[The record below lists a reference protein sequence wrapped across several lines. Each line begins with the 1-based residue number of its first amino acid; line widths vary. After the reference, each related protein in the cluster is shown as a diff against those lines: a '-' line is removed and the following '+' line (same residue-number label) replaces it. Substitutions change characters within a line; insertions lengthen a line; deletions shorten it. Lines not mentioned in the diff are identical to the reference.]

1 MAKGRIMAGIDDKPD
16 WSEGRKAAKAARG
29 YAPSPRGGSKPV
41 NLDTKLK
48 AAAIKPKWS
57 PNAGWKPAR
66 LQNPVVR
73 ASIAG
78 ARSMAES
85 VASEFRAALRATGT
99 GPNVIGPLA
108 GGGGSGGKTGN
119 KTK

>member
-1 MAKGRIMAGIDDKPD
+1 MAKGRIMAGVDDKPD

-48 AAAIKPKWS
+48 AAGIKPKWT

-66 LQNPVVR
+66 FQNPSAR
-73 ASIAG
+73 AAISG
-78 ARSMAES
+78 ARSMADS
-85 VASEFRAALRATGT
+85 VGSAFREALRNTARGSM
-99 GPNVIGPLA
+99 GPLA
-108 GGGGSGGKTGN
+108 GGGGGGGKTGN

>member
-1 MAKGRIMAGIDDKPD
+1 MAKGRIMAGVDDKPD

-29 YAPSPRGGSKPV
+29 YAPSPRGGSRPV

-48 AAAIKPKWS
+48 AAGVNTPKWT

-66 LQNPVVR
+66 YQDPSIR
-73 ASIAG
+73 ASIYG
-78 ARSMAES
+78 AKVVSES
-85 VASEFRAALRATGT
+85 PGKIFNEALRNTAKGSM
-99 GPNVIGPLA
+99 GPLA
-108 GGGGSGGKTGN
+108 GGGGGGGKTGN